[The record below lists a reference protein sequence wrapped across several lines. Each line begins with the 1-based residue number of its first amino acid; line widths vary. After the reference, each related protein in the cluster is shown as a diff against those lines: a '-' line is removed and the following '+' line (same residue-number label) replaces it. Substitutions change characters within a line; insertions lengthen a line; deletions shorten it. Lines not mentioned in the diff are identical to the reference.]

1 MTINKVRA
9 SDYGNVKSEWV
20 VDYIQ
25 EYLKEINIAVNG
37 CDNLKDLNK
46 NQLNCIAAELETV
59 RKRLDYIVYGRY
71 WDEKSSLFFLDFN

>member
-71 WDEKSSLFFLDFN
+71 